1 MCPMQ
6 MRALLVLICTLA
18 LTSPAQAMIAVSM
31 FRAPLRLAAQEAAQC
46 EGAVPGAY
54 MVNVTLGDGS
64 PRAELR
70 ADPGVTTD
78 ARTCIEHA
86 FATQNYPDAQHGTIH
101 LNYPM
106 HIVPA
111 E

>member
-6 MRALLVLICTLA
+6 MRALLVLGCTLA
-18 LTSPAQAMIAVSM
+18 LALPAQAMIAVSM
-31 FRAPLRLAAQEAAQC
+31 FRAPLRHAAQEAAQC

-70 ADPGVTTD
+70 SDPGVSAET
-78 ARTCIEHA
+78 RTCIERA
-86 FATQNYPDAQHGTIH
+86 FAAATCPDAQHGTIH